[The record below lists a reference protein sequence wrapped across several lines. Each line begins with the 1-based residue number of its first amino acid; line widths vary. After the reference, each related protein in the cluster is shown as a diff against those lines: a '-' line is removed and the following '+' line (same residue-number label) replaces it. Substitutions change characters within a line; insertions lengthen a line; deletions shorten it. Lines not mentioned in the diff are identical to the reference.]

1 MCLHAGGFRAVGRVR
16 FRTTG
21 VTPIAA
27 VRTRPPVASDN
38 MRTRELGRGG
48 PEVSVVGLGTNNFG
62 PRIDFDQAKSVVDA
76 AIEHGIILFD
86 TADIYG
92 QGTSE
97 DFIGRALEGRRD
109 SVLIATKFGKEMDEN
124 PHESRGSREYIRS
137 AVDASLRRLRTDVI
151 DVYQMHEPDPTTPIE
166 ETLGALH
173 ELVEAGKV
181 RHIGSSNYS
190 AQQIE
195 EADRTA
201 QQRGLT
207 RFVSAQNHYSLIER
221 GIEDDVLPACERLG
235 IGQLPYFPLAS
246 GLLTGKYTR
255 GVAATE
261 GRLAGR
267 DIPDERWDRAEAL
280 QRYADERGI
289 ALLDVAIGGLLAM
302 PAISSVIAGATK
314 PEQVEANVRA
324 GEWTPSGDDVAALKA
339 LR

>member
-1 MCLHAGGFRAVGRVR
+1 
-16 FRTTG
+16 
-21 VTPIAA
+21 
-27 VRTRPPVASDN
+27 

-62 PRIDFDQAKSVVDA
+62 PRIDFEQAKAVVDA
-76 AIEHGIILFD
+76 AIEHRITLFD

-97 DFIGRALEGRRD
+97 EFIGRALEGRRD
-109 SVLIATKFGKEMDEN
+109 RVLIATKFGKEMDEN
-124 PHESRGSREYIRS
+124 PHDSRGSREYIRS
-137 AVDASLRRLRTDVI
+137 AVEASLRRLRTDVI
-151 DVYQMHEPDPTTPIE
+151 DVYQMHEPDLSTPIE

-173 ELVEAGKV
+173 ELVQEGKV

-190 AQQIE
+190 AEQIE
-195 EADRTA
+195 EADRVA
-201 QQRGLT
+201 RERAFT
-207 RFVSAQNHYSLIER
+207 RFVSAQNHYSLVER

-267 DIPDERWDRAEAL
+267 EVPDERWDRAEAL
-280 QRYADERGI
+280 QRYADERNI
-289 ALLDVAIGGLLAM
+289 SLLDVAIGGLLAM

-324 GEWTPSGDDVAALKA
+324 GEWTPSDDDVAALNA